1 MTFYVAHESFVY
13 RGGLIGL
20 YFGGEWLVKGA
31 SRTALSFALSP
42 LIIGLTVVSIGTS
55 APELLVSV
63 QAALNGSAGIA
74 LGNVIGSNIANIGL
88 ILGVTGLIKSIRVQ
102 DSLVTR
108 EIPLMLVVTVFASL
122 LILDGT
128 LSRLD
133 GVLLL
138 FMFVAMNGLFYYLAR
153 QDPSEVDLTIDED
166 HDGIPDAQE
175 VKIPVE
181 LVRILFGIGALVLG
195 ANLLVS
201 GASDIARSVG
211 ISELVIG
218 LTMVAFGTSLPELA
232 ASVTAALKDEA
243 DIAIGNVIGSN
254 IANLLLVL
262 GATAFIL
269 PFDVGGELSVV
280 EFVAMI
286 GFSFM
291 LLPFARNRE
300 LSRRESALFL
310 GAYLAFVTYSFLV
323 G

>member
-1 MTFYVAHESFVY
+1 MLLMNLLSIA
-13 RGGLIGL
+13 GGLIGL

>member
-1 MTFYVAHESFVY
+1 MLLMNLLSIA
-13 RGGLIGL
+13 GGLIGL

-181 LVRILFGIGALVLG
+181 LVRILFGIGSLVLG

>member
-1 MTFYVAHESFVY
+1 MLLMNLLSIA
-13 RGGLIGL
+13 GGLIGL
-20 YFGGEWLVKGA
+20 YFGGDWLVKGA

>member
-1 MTFYVAHESFVY
+1 MLLMNLLSIA
-13 RGGLIGL
+13 GGLIGL

-262 GATAFIL
+262 GATAVLL